1 MNMNKTL
8 ALLGCALAAMN
19 ACAHAASAPQPG
31 PKALQA
37 ALTKY
42 LAQQGDLCVGKFEW
56 PIDVA
61 PGDAEAGSRDAVQ
74 LPVMERL
81 GLVSAVQGAVLRK
94 DAEGAEHEVPV
105 QRYSLTEAGRKFY
118 VSRART
124 TVTPAGQA
132 ITRPG
137 DFCVAKLKLDKV
149 TGWDA
154 ALSTASYTYKISAA
168 EWMSDPA
175 MRQVFPMVAYVLQ
188 GEGKL
193 QMKQRLRRENNS
205 WIAVPA
211 GE

>member
-1 MNMNKTL
+1 MNTNMNKTL
-8 ALLGCALAAMN
+8 VSLGCVLAA
-19 ACAHAASAPQPG
+19 ACAHAAAPSQPS

-37 ALTKY
+37 TLTKY

-81 GLVSAVQGAVLRK
+81 GLVSAVHGVVLRK
-94 DAEGAEHEVPV
+94 DADGAEREVPV
-105 QRYSLTEAGRKFY
+105 QRYSLTEAGRMFY

-124 TVTPAGQA
+124 TVTPAGET

-154 ALSTASYTYKISAA
+154 ALSTASYTYKITAA
-168 EWMSDPA
+168 GWMNDPA

-205 WIAVPA
+205 WVAVPA

>member
-1 MNMNKTL
+1 MKKTL
-8 ALLGCALAAMN
+8 VLLAGALAAAH
-19 ACAHAASAPQPG
+19 ACANGAVPAQPG
-31 PKALQA
+31 NKALHA
-37 ALTKY
+37 ALTRY
-42 LAQQGDLCVGKFEW
+42 LAQWGDLCVGKFEW

-81 GLVSAVQGAVLRK
+81 GLVASERGMVVRK
-94 DAEGAEHEVPV
+94 DADGVEHEVPV
-105 QRYSLTEAGRKFY
+105 QRYSLTETGRKAY
-118 VSRART
+118 VARARA
-124 TVTPAGQA
+124 TVTPAGA
-132 ITRPG
+132 TITRPG
-137 DFCVAKLKLDKV
+137 DFCVARLKLDKV

-154 ALSTASYTYKISAA
+154 AQSTASYTYKVTAA
-168 EWMSDPA
+168 QWMSDPA

-205 WIAVPA
+205 WVPVLA